1 MITTSNILQTR
12 IAVPLALAVAV
23 CVGIMPA
30 RAADGGIVFRA
41 GAATSNIT
49 GYLGQ
54 VIVGGIMELKST
66 HVHDELQ
73 ARCLALDNGETRL
86 VFVVCDSCMIPRDV
100 FDEAKLLVRET
111 SDLPLENMVLSA
123 THTHSAPAAAWCHL
137 SGRPDPEYQKFIAR
151 RIADGIRRALH
162 NLEPARIGWGVT
174 QEPRHVFNRRW
185 FVQPAVQTTHP
196 LHGGK
201 EPVRMNPPRGSK
213 DLIRPAGPVD
223 PEIGVI
229 SVVATNGRPLAV
241 LANYGL
247 HYVGGIPAGDV
258 SSDYFGAFAENLKR
272 RLCKSA
278 QDPDF
283 VAILSN
289 GASGDVN
296 NNNFFQPPPPAKA
309 PYEQIKMVANDVA
322 SATEKVIRGLQYRD
336 WVPLGVNQTE
346 LSLAVRKPT
355 AEEAIRAREVVAR
368 SKGAPIVGGRPPDWR
383 EQETV
388 DLSGYPERVSL
399 ILQAVRIGDLGITA
413 IPCEVFAEIG
423 LELKAKSPF
432 KPSFTMSLANGYNGY
447 LPTAQQHEWGGY
459 ETWRAKSS
467 YLEVNAAAKIT
478 AKLLELAEQLR

>member
-1 MITTSNILQTR
+1 MIATSNMLPTR
-12 IAVPLALAVAV
+12 ITVRVALAVGLLVA
-23 CVGIMPA
+23 IMPV
-30 RAADGGIVFRA
+30 RAAPEGKVFRA

-73 ARCLALDNGETRL
+73 ARCLALDNGETRRG
-86 VFVVCDSCMIPRDV
+86 FVVCDSCMIPREV
-100 FDEAKLLVRET
+100 FDDAKRLAHGAT
-111 SDLPLENMVLSA
+111 GLPLENMLLSA

-137 SGRPDPEYQKFIAR
+137 SGRPDPEYQRFIAR

-162 NLEPARIGWGVT
+162 NLEPARIGWGMT

-185 FVQPAVQTTHP
+185 FVQPAAQATHP
-196 LHGGK
+196 LFGTK
-201 EPVRMNPPRGSK
+201 ELVRMNPPRGSK
-213 DLIRPAGPVD
+213 ELIRPAGPVD

-247 HYVGGIPAGDV
+247 HYVGGVPAGEV
-258 SSDYFGAFAENLKR
+258 SADYFGAFAENLKR
-272 RLCKSA
+272 RLCESP

-296 NNNFFQPPPPAKA
+296 NNNARLPAPARK
-309 PYEQIKMVANDVA
+309 PYEQINAVANDIA
-322 SATEKVIRGLQYRD
+322 SAVEKVVRGLHHRD
-336 WVPLGVNQTE
+336 WAPLGVKQAE

-355 AEEAIRAREVVAR
+355 ADEVVRAREIVAR

-388 DLSGYPERVSL
+388 DLSEYPERVSL
-399 ILQAVRIGDLGITA
+399 ILQAVRIGDLGLTG

-432 KPSFTMSLANGYNGY
+432 KPSFTVSLANGYNGY

-467 YLEVNAAAKIT
+467 YLEVNAAEKIT
-478 AKLLELAEQLR
+478 AKLLELAGQLRR